1 MTKESS
7 AIETAIRVLLFSG
20 KKIDWNHWEEKF
32 MAKAKRKGLKEICNG
47 TKMIP
52 NYIDED
58 DEDYEEMTEEEIKEY
73 KKMCELNELAYS
85 DLIMS
90 MDTSTTAG
98 KVAYDLVKSS
108 KSKDFPDGN
117 AAISW
122 KRLKHKYLPETSMSL
137 TLLAART

>member
-20 KKIDWNHWEEKF
+20 KKTDWNHWEEKF
-32 MAKAKRKGLKEICNG
+32 MAKAKRKGLKEIYNG
-47 TKMIP
+47 TKTIP
-52 NYIDED
+52 RYLDED
-58 DEDYEEMTEEEIKEY
+58 DEDYDEMTEEEIKKY
-73 KKMCELNELAYS
+73 NKMCELNELAYS

-98 KVAYDLVKSS
+98 KVAFGLVKSS

-122 KRLKHKYLPETSMSL
+122 KRLKH
-137 TLLAART
+137 